1 LFIDNL
7 KDCQKANEFTLFCLL
22 AKAEEL
28 KPSPTLSMKDTF
40 LIEQEIFQNEEF
52 FFFQIP
58 DEFDDEYEEFLR
70 EAKLATIFSLWVEEK
85 MEGEIME
92 KLKITPGELHS
103 RIEIL
108 DWLIYS
114 ILEIS
119 KLIPFD
125 QEIKKKLRKLRVR
138 LYYGIKE
145 ELIPLVSLRGI
156 GRIRARILFDAGFKN
171 LKKIKKASIEE
182 IAKILKSKTLAQK
195 IKEQI

>member
-1 LFIDNL
+1 
-7 KDCQKANEFTLFCLL
+7 
-22 AKAEEL
+22 
-28 KPSPTLSMKDTF
+28 MKDAF

-70 EAKLATIFSLWVEEK
+70 EAKLATIFSLWVDEK
-85 MEGEIME
+85 TEGEIME

-119 KLIPFD
+119 KLIPFN
-125 QEIKKKLRKLRVR
+125 QEIKKKLRKLRVQ

-145 ELIPLVSLRGI
+145 ELIPLVSLKGI
-156 GRIRARILFDAGFKN
+156 GRVRARALFDAG
-171 LKKIKKASIEE
+171 LKTISDLKKASVEKIG
-182 IAKILKSKTLAQK
+182 KILKSKTLAQK